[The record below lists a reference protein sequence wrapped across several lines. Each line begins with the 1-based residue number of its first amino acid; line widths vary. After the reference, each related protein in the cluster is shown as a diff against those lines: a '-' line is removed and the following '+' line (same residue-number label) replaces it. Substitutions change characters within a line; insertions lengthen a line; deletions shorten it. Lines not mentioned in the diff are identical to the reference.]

1 MNQKDNSSSKKRSK
15 IILILFV
22 FVIVCL
28 GYLVLKLFSN
38 STEPMTDQQKAIQQT
53 SLVKVVEQAKLSNS
67 FQDRSKDLPDKN
79 KKAEEELNTL
89 YNNRSNELSLAKIN
103 TALLTEQAT
112 QQKLKA
118 EIAQSASQM
127 GMLMHPYMNSN
138 TKSAPGS
145 LVSHDINPGVIW
157 IATKNGQVIASIR
170 QSNGSLILVHEGM
183 ILPDGTQIQAI
194 DNNSVTLVKD
204 EKAKKLVLPADY
216 YE

>member
-1 MNQKDNSSSKKRSK
+1 MNQKNNSSNKKRSK
-15 IILILFV
+15 IIFILFV
-22 FVIVCL
+22 FVLVFL
-28 GYLVLKLFSN
+28 GYLLLKLFSN
-38 STEPMTDQQKAIQQT
+38 STEPMTDQQKSIQQT

-67 FQDRSKDLPDKN
+67 LQARSKAFPDKN

-112 QQKLKA
+112 QQKLKT

-127 GMLMHPYMNSN
+127 GMLMHPYVNAN
-138 TKSAPGS
+138 TKSASGS
-145 LVSHDINPGVIW
+145 LVSHDIDPGVIW
-157 IATKNGQVIASIR
+157 IATKEGQIIASIR
-170 QSNGSLILVHEGM
+170 QSNGNLALVHEGM
-183 ILPDGTQIQAI
+183 ILPDGTQIRAI

-204 EKAKKLVLPADY
+204 DKAKKLVLPADY